1 MTYSP
6 HAPTVTASFPL
17 QLYLRFVSVFTK
29 ITFVVDFFFF
39 LLRRTNCWSGDR
51 GSPARSLAN
60 AIRKRGARVQDSVG
74 SALPR
79 FWRPSLPRLEV
90 SVFIA
95 WCVYPW
101 QACHSPA
108 SVQFPL
114 CHKEGKMKEW
124 DAFPWSR
131 MVTAVYLLLKRGN
144 PVEVEKSYLFICFI
158 KNKVIEGNFQSF
170 HVYIKCIY
178 FY

>member
-1 MTYSP
+1 MTYSSP
-6 HAPTVTASFPL
+6 ASTVTASFPL

-29 ITFVVDFFFF
+29 DYFCCWFFFSF
-39 LLRRTNCWSGDR
+39 LLRRTNCWSGGR
-51 GSPARSLAN
+51 GSPAGPWQMSSG
-60 AIRKRGARVQDSVG
+60 KEVPRVQDSVG

-114 CHKEGKMKEW
+114 CHKEGRWRNGTHSHNLEW
-124 DAFPWSR
+124 QQQCTFFLNVVILQKLKSFI
-131 MVTAVYLLLKRGN
+131 YLYAL
-144 PVEVEKSYLFICFI
+144 
-158 KNKVIEGNFQSF
+158 
-170 HVYIKCIY
+170 
-178 FY
+178 